1 MERREALRK
10 TAKLA
15 GTVTVAPTLWS
26 LLQSCKQQT
35 RLDWNPIFLDDEQA
49 KFIAVLVDTMLPK
62 TDTPGALDIKVDIFL
77 DKVFA
82 EMYGESGQAQ
92 VVSEIAN
99 FNKTCKDRFG
109 KIFADLT
116 EAERTEIM
124 NEAEASSAKFAGKV
138 WGTAVSQQEPVGF
151 YRSMK
156 SLAIW
161 AYFSS
166 EEIGKHVLSY
176 DPVPGDYLG
185 CIPLSEVGNSW
196 SL

>member
-10 TAKLA
+10 TVKLA
-15 GTVTVAPTLWS
+15 GTAAVAPTLWS
-26 LLQSCKQQT
+26 LMQSCKQQT

-49 KFIAVLVDTMLPK
+49 KFISALVDTILPK
-62 TDTPGALDIKVDIFL
+62 TDTPGALEMKVDIFL

-92 VVSEIAN
+92 VVSEIAS
-99 FNKTCKDRFG
+99 FNQTCKDRFG
-109 KIFADLT
+109 DVFADLGG
-116 EAERTEIM
+116 AERTEIL
-124 NEAEASSAKFAGKV
+124 NELEANSPKFAGKV

-166 EEIGKHVLSY
+166 EEVGKNILSY
-176 DPVPGDYLG
+176 DPIPGDYLG

>member
-1 MERREALRK
+1 MERREVLRK
-10 TAKLA
+10 TAKFA

-35 RLDWNPIFLDDEQA
+35 RLDWSPIFLDEEQA
-49 KFIAVLVDTMLPK
+49 RFISALVDTILPK
-62 TDTPGALDIKVDIFL
+62 TDTPGALDMKVDIFL

-82 EMYGESGQAQ
+82 RMYGESGQAQ
-92 VVSEIAN
+92 VVSEITS
-99 FNKTCKDRFG
+99 FNQTCKDRFG
-109 KIFADLT
+109 KVFADLE
-116 EAERTEIM
+116 EAERAEIL
-124 NEAEASSAKFAGKV
+124 NELEANSPKFVGKV
-138 WGTAVSQQEPVGF
+138 WGTAVSQQQPVGF
-151 YRSMK
+151 YKSMK

-166 EEIGKHVLSY
+166 EEVGKNILSY